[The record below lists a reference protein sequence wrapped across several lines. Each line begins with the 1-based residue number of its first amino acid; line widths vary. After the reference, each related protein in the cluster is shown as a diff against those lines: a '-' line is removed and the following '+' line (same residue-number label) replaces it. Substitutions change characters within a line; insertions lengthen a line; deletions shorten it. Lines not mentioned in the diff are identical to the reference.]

1 MTSRSIKNED
11 DLRLLFQFLKNR
23 KRPFTVDIQDGRK
36 RSENQNSLQHLW
48 IKEAAEQLE
57 QSVEELR
64 AFCKLRFGVPILRRD
79 SEQFRDTYD
88 RLIKPLSYEDKIE
101 AMIRFDW
108 PVTRLMT
115 VPQKTEYLSEVERCF
130 LEQGCVL
137 TSPEARRA
145 A

>member
-1 MTSRSIKNED
+1 MTSHTVSNEYQ
-11 DLRLLFQFLKNR
+11 LKQLFTRLQNW
-23 KRPFTVDIQDGRK
+23 KRPFVVEVQDGRS
-36 RSENQNSLQHLW
+36 RSVQQNSLQHLW
-48 IKEAAEQLE
+48 IKEASEQLE
-57 QSVEELR
+57 QPVEELR

-79 SEQFRDTYD
+79 SDQFRDTYD

-108 PVTRLMT
+108 PVTRLMK
-115 VPQKTEYLSEVERCF
+115 VEQKTEYLSEIEKCF

-137 TSPEARRA
+137 TSPESRKA